1 MHMMVMVE
9 MGKKTHSVKDS
20 RSLSLLSKDFE
31 VPRPTWGQPP
41 RLSGG
46 AQLR

>member
-1 MHMMVMVE
+1 MMVMVE

-31 VPRPTWGQPP
+31 VRRPTWGQPP
-41 RLSGG
+41 RLSDG